1 MHRWS
6 PGPGM
11 KGLEP
16 GPGFQMALPAPR
28 KFPHPHSRPACVLLT
43 KLDLEL
49 LETEIRTL
57 KSQRS
62 LGAEDQGTERN

>member
-1 MHRWS
+1 
-6 PGPGM
+6 M
-11 KGLEP
+11 KELKS
-16 GPGFQMALPAPR
+16 GPGFQMTLPTPG
-28 KFPHPHSRPACVLLT
+28 KFPHPQSRSAYVLLT

-62 LGAEDQGTERN
+62 LGTGDQGTERD